1 MKDHNLGLN
10 LKKCEFGKAKLY
22 FFVKRFTSEGVSLN
36 HIKSEAL
43 VNAKQPRNASE
54 LSRVE
59 CLVLYLFSVGD
70 LTAFWVMIL
79 YQKSRDP
86 FWIVIHRMKFI
97 NILFIENIINTI
109 SILDIIILSIIFLLF
124 YDLKHFVQ
132 DQSLWDHDSK
142 TGHDPKKGSKRMFM
156 RPIGLTI

>member
-1 MKDHNLGLN
+1 
-10 LKKCEFGKAKLY
+10 
-22 FFVKRFTSEGVSLN
+22 
-36 HIKSEAL
+36 
-43 VNAKQPRNASE
+43 
-54 LSRVE
+54 
-59 CLVLYLFSVGD
+59 
-70 LTAFWVMIL
+70 
-79 YQKSRDP
+79 
-86 FWIVIHRMKFI
+86 MKFI

-142 TGHDPKKGSKRMFM
+142 TGHDPKKGSKLMFM